1 MLRKLA
7 GFVAAAGMV
16 VTVACGQTDAGI
28 TTNVKTKLAADDT
41 VKAYQVDVDTQ
52 NRVVTLTGDVETA
65 AAKERA
71 LMIARETDGV
81 RDVIDQLRVNEAA
94 ATSGIND
101 SVDIDPDKPD
111 IDIDVSNDLESDTRQ
126 GASGTTGALKRGA
139 EATKSGAEKVGDA
152 TVEAA
157 KKVGNATVTGAKK
170 AGKATVEGAKKVG
183 GAVTRRG
190 DRRRSRLG

>member
-52 NRVVTLTGDVETA
+52 NHVVTLSGNVETT
-65 AAKERA
+65 AAKDRA
-71 LMIARETDGV
+71 LMIARETNGV
-81 RDVIDQLRVNEAA
+81 RDVIDQLRVSESA

-101 SVDIDPDKPD
+101 DVRIDADKPD
-111 IDIDVSNDLESDTRQ
+111 VEIDVKDDTGNAVR
-126 GASGTTGALKRGA
+126 RGVDA
-139 EATKSGAEKVGDA
+139 TKNGVERAGEATADA
-152 TVEAA
+152 
-157 KKVGNATVTGAKK
+157 AKK
-170 AGKATVEGAKKVG
+170 AGRATVDGAKKVG
-183 GAVTRRG
+183 GKVRDAVTDD
-190 DRRRSRLG
+190 DRDSDKDGK